1 MIIGVVLPILEST
14 PMSDP
19 LAWIPEQLELL
30 DSLERRRAIYT
41 RATQQGPSVA
51 WKDRTLINF
60 SSNDYLNLAAD
71 PRLQAAACEAIAR
84 EGWGSGASPL
94 ITGRGHSQTELEAA
108 LAQFEGTAAALTFAS
123 GFAANAGV
131 IDAVADRGDVIL
143 SDEKNH
149 ASIIDGT
156 RLSKATVRVYPHRHL
171 SYLENLLKQCGTF
184 RRRLI
189 VTDTLFSMD
198 GDIAPLPEL
207 ADLAAAYDAMLMVDE
222 AHATGVFGANGRGL
236 CEHFGIEDRVA
247 IRVGTFSKAL
257 GGHGGFV
264 VGSEPLIHW
273 LVNRCR
279 PYIFSTAPP
288 AANAAAMRAALQIVH
303 DEPERRTDLL
313 AKATW
318 LRAKLREIGWSL
330 GDSESQIIPVI
341 VGTENLAM
349 TLSAKLY
356 EQGMLVPGIRPPSVP
371 DGECLLRISLSC
383 GHTQQHLDTLV
394 AAMTELRL

>member
-1 MIIGVVLPILEST
+1 MA
-14 PMSDP
+14 DP

-30 DSLERRRAIYT
+30 ESLERRRSIHI
-41 RATQQGPSVA
+41 RATQQGPSVD
-51 WKDRTLINF
+51 WKERELLNF

-71 PRLQAAACEAIAR
+71 PRLEAAACEAIQR

-94 ITGRGHSQTELEAA
+94 ITGRGQSQASLEAA
-108 LAQFEGTAAALTFAS
+108 LSQFEATEAALTFAS

-131 IDAVADRGDVIL
+131 IDALADRGDVIL

-156 RLSKATVRVYPHRHL
+156 RLSKATVRVYPHRDL
-171 SYLENLLKQCGTF
+171 QYLENLLKQCSTF

-207 ADLAAAYDAMLMVDE
+207 ADLAEAYDAMLMVDE
-222 AHATGVFGANGRGL
+222 AHATGVFGENGRGL
-236 CEHFGIEDRVA
+236 CEQFGVEDRVS

-288 AANAAAMRAALQIVH
+288 AANAGAMLAALKIVH
-303 DEPERRTDLL
+303 DEPQRRTDLL
-313 AKATW
+313 TKAKW
-318 LRAKLREIGWSL
+318 LRGKLREIGWSL

-349 TLSAKLY
+349 TLSAQLH
-356 EQGMLVPGIRPPSVP
+356 EMGMMVPGIRPPSVP

-394 AAMTELRL
+394 EALTELRLG

>member
-1 MIIGVVLPILEST
+1 MA
-14 PMSDP
+14 DP

-30 DSLERRRAIYT
+30 ESLERRRSIHI
-41 RATQQGPSVA
+41 RATQQGPSVD
-51 WKDRTLINF
+51 WKERELLNF

-71 PRLQAAACEAIAR
+71 PRLEAAACEAIQR

-94 ITGRGHSQTELEAA
+94 ITGRGQSQASLEAA
-108 LAQFEGTAAALTFAS
+108 LAQFEATEAALTFAS

-131 IDAVADRGDVIL
+131 IDALADRGDVIL

-156 RLSKATVRVYPHRHL
+156 RLSKATVRVYPHRDL
-171 SYLENLLKQCGTF
+171 QYLENLLKQCSTF

-207 ADLAAAYDAMLMVDE
+207 ADLAEAYDAMLMVDE
-222 AHATGVFGANGRGL
+222 AHATGVFGENGRGL
-236 CEHFGIEDRVA
+236 CEQFGVEDRVS

-288 AANAAAMRAALQIVH
+288 AANAGAMLAALKIVH
-303 DEPERRTDLL
+303 DEPQRRTDLL
-313 AKATW
+313 AKAKW
-318 LRAKLREIGWSL
+318 LRGKLREIGWSL

-356 EQGMLVPGIRPPSVP
+356 EMGMMVPGIRPPSVP

-394 AAMTELRL
+394 EALTQSRLG

>member
-1 MIIGVVLPILEST
+1 MA
-14 PMSDP
+14 DP

-30 DSLERRRAIYT
+30 ESLERRRSIHI
-41 RATQQGPSVA
+41 RATQQGPSVD
-51 WKDRTLINF
+51 WKERELLNF

-71 PRLQAAACEAIAR
+71 PRLEAAACEAIQR

-94 ITGRGHSQTELEAA
+94 ITGRGQSQASLEAA
-108 LAQFEGTAAALTFAS
+108 LAQFEATEAALTFAS

-131 IDAVADRGDVIL
+131 IDALADRGDVIL

-156 RLSKATVRVYPHRHL
+156 RLSRATVRVYPHRDL
-171 SYLENLLKQCGTF
+171 QYLENLLKQCSTF

-207 ADLAAAYDAMLMVDE
+207 ADLAEAYDAMLMVDE
-222 AHATGVFGANGRGL
+222 AHATGVFGENGRGL
-236 CEHFGIEDRVA
+236 CEQFGVEDRVS

-288 AANAAAMRAALQIVH
+288 AANAGAMLAALKIVH
-303 DEPERRTDLL
+303 DEPQRRTDLL
-313 AKATW
+313 AKAKW
-318 LRAKLREIGWSL
+318 LRGKLREIGWSL

-349 TLSAKLY
+349 TLSAKLH
-356 EQGMLVPGIRPPSVP
+356 EMGMMVPGIRPPSVP

-394 AAMTELRL
+394 EALTQLRLG

>member
-1 MIIGVVLPILEST
+1 MA
-14 PMSDP
+14 DP

-30 DSLERRRAIYT
+30 DSLERRRAIHI
-41 RATQQGPSVA
+41 RSTQQGATVA
-51 WKDRTLINF
+51 WKDQELINF
-60 SSNDYLNLAAD
+60 SSNDYLTLAAD
-71 PRLQAAACEAIAR
+71 PRLQAAACAAIAR

-94 ITGRGHSQTELEAA
+94 ITGRGQSQADLETA
-108 LAQFEGTAAALTFAS
+108 LAQFEGTAAALMFAS

-131 IDAVADRGDVIL
+131 IDALADRGDVIL
-143 SDEKNH
+143 SDSKNH

-156 RLSKATVRVYPHRHL
+156 RLSKATVRVYPHRNL
-171 SYLENLLKQCGTF
+171 DYLENLLKQCGTF

-198 GDIAPLPEL
+198 GDLAPLPEL
-207 ADLAAAYDAMLMVDE
+207 ADLAETYDAMLMVDE

-236 CEHFGIEDRVA
+236 CEHFGLEDRVA
-247 IRVGTFSKAL
+247 VRVGTFSKAL

-264 VGSEPLIHW
+264 VGSQSLIEW

-303 DEPERRTDLL
+303 DEPQRRTELL

-318 LRAKLREIGWSL
+318 LRGKLRAIGWGL

-349 TLSAKLY
+349 SLSAKLY
-356 EQGMLVPGIRPPSVP
+356 EKGMLVPGIRPPSVP

-394 AAMTELRL
+394 AALTELRL

>member
-1 MIIGVVLPILEST
+1 
-14 PMSDP
+14 MSDP

>member
-1 MIIGVVLPILEST
+1 MA
-14 PMSDP
+14 DP

-30 DSLERRRAIYT
+30 ESLERRRSIHI
-41 RATQQGPSVA
+41 RATQQGPSVD
-51 WKDRTLINF
+51 WKERELLNF

-71 PRLQAAACEAIAR
+71 PRLEAAACEAIQR

-94 ITGRGHSQTELEAA
+94 ITGRGQSQASLEAA
-108 LAQFEGTAAALTFAS
+108 LAQFEATEAALTFAS

-131 IDAVADRGDVIL
+131 IDALADRGDVIL

-156 RLSKATVRVYPHRHL
+156 RLSKATVRVYPHRDL
-171 SYLENLLKQCGTF
+171 QYLENLLKQCSTF

-207 ADLAAAYDAMLMVDE
+207 ADLAEAYDAMLMVDE
-222 AHATGVFGANGRGL
+222 AHATGVFGENGRGL
-236 CEHFGIEDRVA
+236 CEQFDVEDRVS

-288 AANAAAMRAALQIVH
+288 AANAGAMLAALKIVH
-303 DEPERRTDLL
+303 DEPQRRTDLL
-313 AKATW
+313 TKAKW
-318 LRAKLREIGWSL
+318 LRGKLREIGWSL

-349 TLSAKLY
+349 TLSAQLH
-356 EQGMLVPGIRPPSVP
+356 EMGMMVPGIRPPSVP

-394 AAMTELRL
+394 EALTQLRLG

>member
-1 MIIGVVLPILEST
+1 MA
-14 PMSDP
+14 DP

-30 DSLERRRAIYT
+30 ESLERRRSIHI
-41 RATQQGPSVA
+41 RATQQGPSVD
-51 WKDRTLINF
+51 WKERELLNF

-71 PRLQAAACEAIAR
+71 PRLEAAACEAIHR

-94 ITGRGHSQTELEAA
+94 ITGRGQSQASLEAA
-108 LAQFEGTAAALTFAS
+108 LAQFEATEAALTFAS
-123 GFAANAGV
+123 GFTANAGV
-131 IDAVADRGDVIL
+131 IDALADRGDVIL

-156 RLSKATVRVYPHRHL
+156 RLSKATVRVYPHRDL
-171 SYLENLLKQCGTF
+171 QYLENLLKQCSTF

-207 ADLAAAYDAMLMVDE
+207 ADLAEAYDAMLMVDE
-222 AHATGVFGANGRGL
+222 AHATGVFGENGRGL
-236 CEHFGIEDRVA
+236 CEQFGVEDRVS

-288 AANAAAMRAALQIVH
+288 AANAGAMLAALKIVH
-303 DEPERRTDLL
+303 DEPQRRTDLL
-313 AKATW
+313 ANAKW
-318 LRAKLREIGWSL
+318 LRGKLREIGWSL

-349 TLSAKLY
+349 TLSAKLH
-356 EQGMLVPGIRPPSVP
+356 EMGMMVPGIRPPSVP

-394 AAMTELRL
+394 EALTQLRLG

>member
-1 MIIGVVLPILEST
+1 MA
-14 PMSDP
+14 DP

-30 DSLERRRAIYT
+30 ESLERRRSIHI
-41 RATQQGPSVA
+41 RATQQGPSVD
-51 WKDRTLINF
+51 WKERELLNF

-71 PRLQAAACEAIAR
+71 PRLEAAACEAIQR

-94 ITGRGHSQTELEAA
+94 ITGRGQNQASLEVA
-108 LAQFEGTAAALTFAS
+108 LAQFEATEAALTFAS

-131 IDAVADRGDVIL
+131 IDALADRGDVIL

-156 RLSKATVRVYPHRHL
+156 RLSKATVRVYPHRDL
-171 SYLENLLKQCGTF
+171 QYLENLLKQCSTF

-207 ADLAAAYDAMLMVDE
+207 ADLAEAYDAMLMVDE
-222 AHATGVFGANGRGL
+222 AHATGVFGENGRGL
-236 CEHFGIEDRVA
+236 CEQFDVEDRVS

-288 AANAAAMRAALQIVH
+288 AANAGAMLAALKIVH
-303 DEPERRTDLL
+303 DEPQRRTDLL
-313 AKATW
+313 AKAKW
-318 LRAKLREIGWSL
+318 LRGKLREIGWSL

-349 TLSAKLY
+349 TLSAQLH
-356 EQGMLVPGIRPPSVP
+356 EMGMMVPGIRPPSVP

-394 AAMTELRL
+394 EALTELRLG

>member
-1 MIIGVVLPILEST
+1 MA
-14 PMSDP
+14 DP

-30 DSLERRRAIYT
+30 ESLERRRSIHI
-41 RATQQGPSVA
+41 RATQQGPSVD
-51 WKDRTLINF
+51 WKERELLNF

-71 PRLQAAACEAIAR
+71 PRLEAAACEAIQR

-94 ITGRGHSQTELEAA
+94 ITGRGQSQASLEAA
-108 LAQFEGTAAALTFAS
+108 LAQFEATEAALTFAS

-131 IDAVADRGDVIL
+131 IDALADRGDVIL

-156 RLSKATVRVYPHRHL
+156 RLSKATVRVYPHRDL
-171 SYLENLLKQCGTF
+171 QYLENLLKQCSTF

-207 ADLAAAYDAMLMVDE
+207 ADLAEAYDAMLMVDE
-222 AHATGVFGANGRGL
+222 AHATGVFGENGRGL
-236 CEHFGIEDRVA
+236 CEQFGVEDRVS

-288 AANAAAMRAALQIVH
+288 AANAGAMLAALKIVH
-303 DEPERRTDLL
+303 DEPQRRTDLL
-313 AKATW
+313 AKSKW
-318 LRAKLREIGWSL
+318 LRGKLREIGWSL

-349 TLSAKLY
+349 TLSAKLH
-356 EQGMLVPGIRPPSVP
+356 ETGMMVPGIRPPSVP

-394 AAMTELRL
+394 EALTELRLG

>member
-1 MIIGVVLPILEST
+1 MP
-14 PMSDP
+14 DP

-30 DSLERRRAIYT
+30 ESLERRRTIHI
-41 RATQQGPSVA
+41 RSTQQGPNVA
-51 WKDRTLINF
+51 WKDREQINF

-71 PRLQAAACEAIAR
+71 PRLQAAACAAIER

-94 ITGRGHSQTELEAA
+94 ITGRGQSQADLETA

-131 IDAVADRGDVIL
+131 IDALADRGDVIL
-143 SDEKNH
+143 SDSKNH

-171 SYLENLLKQCGTF
+171 DYLENLLKQCGTF

-198 GDIAPLPEL
+198 GDLAPLPEL
-207 ADLAAAYDAMLMVDE
+207 ANLAEAYDAMLMVDE

-236 CEHFGIEDRVA
+236 CEHFGLEDRVA
-247 IRVGTFSKAL
+247 VRVGTFSKAL

-264 VGSEPLIHW
+264 VGSQPLIEW

-288 AANAAAMRAALQIVH
+288 AANAGAMLAALRIVH
-303 DEPERRTDLL
+303 DEPQRRTDLL

-318 LRAKLREIGWSL
+318 LRTQLREIGWSL

-349 TLSAKLY
+349 SLSAKLY
-356 EQGMLVPGIRPPSVP
+356 EMGMLVPGIRPPSVP

-394 AAMTELRL
+394 AALTELRL

>member
-1 MIIGVVLPILEST
+1 MA
-14 PMSDP
+14 DP

-30 DSLERRRAIYT
+30 ESLERRRSIHI
-41 RATQQGPSVA
+41 RATQQGPSVD
-51 WKDRTLINF
+51 WKERELLNF

-71 PRLQAAACEAIAR
+71 PRLETAACEAIQR

-94 ITGRGHSQTELEAA
+94 ITGRGQSQASLEAA
-108 LAQFEGTAAALTFAS
+108 LAQFEATEAALTFAS

-131 IDAVADRGDVIL
+131 IDALADRGDVIL

-156 RLSKATVRVYPHRHL
+156 RLSKATVRVYPHRDL
-171 SYLENLLKQCGTF
+171 QYLENLLKQCSTF

-207 ADLAAAYDAMLMVDE
+207 ADLAEAYDAMLMVDE
-222 AHATGVFGANGRGL
+222 AHATGVFGENGRGL
-236 CEHFGIEDRVA
+236 CEQFGVEDRVS

-288 AANAAAMRAALQIVH
+288 AANAGAMLAALKIVH
-303 DEPERRTDLL
+303 DEPQRRTDLL
-313 AKATW
+313 AKSKW
-318 LRAKLREIGWSL
+318 LRGKLREIGWSL

-349 TLSAKLY
+349 TLSAKLH
-356 EQGMLVPGIRPPSVP
+356 EMGMMVPGIRPPSVP

-394 AAMTELRL
+394 EALTELRLG